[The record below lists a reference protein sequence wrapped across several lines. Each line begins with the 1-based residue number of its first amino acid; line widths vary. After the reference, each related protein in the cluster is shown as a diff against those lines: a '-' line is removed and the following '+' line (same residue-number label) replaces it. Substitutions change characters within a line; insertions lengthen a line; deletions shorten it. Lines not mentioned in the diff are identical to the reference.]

1 MSDPRHDLGRSGEQ
15 AAEHFL
21 HGLGFKTLARRF
33 NTPAGELDLVMRDG
47 QTIVFVEVKT
57 QKDTA
62 WLDPQERVD
71 SHKQTRLV
79 RAAKWYVVRH
89 RLEDRPLRFDVLA
102 VVLAP
107 GAGPRCTHFAD
118 AFAPDNW

>member
-15 AAEHFL
+15 AAERFL
-21 HGLGFKTLARRF
+21 SSLGFKTLARRF

-47 QTIVFVEVKT
+47 PTVVFIEVKT
-57 QKDTA
+57 QQDSV

-71 SHKQTRLV
+71 ARKQTRLL
-79 RAAKWYVVRH
+79 RAAKWFVVQH

-102 VVLAP
+102 VILP
-107 GAGPRCTHFAD
+107 SAGDPRITHIRE
-118 AFAPDNW
+118 AFAPDRW